1 MNHTPE
7 HSGVAGHTFTIDPD
21 YEDVNMTSRAMWIDC
36 LSDIVRAD
44 GDFLTASL
52 ARAEGF
58 LINLQIAGSID
69 AYERERLE
77 RALETLVERRV
88 NVTPHGEV

>member
-7 HSGVAGHTFTIDPD
+7 HSDVAGHTFTIDPD
-21 YEDVNMTSRAMWIDC
+21 YEGVSMTSRAMWIDC

-44 GDFLTASL
+44 GDFLTTSL
-52 ARAEGF
+52 ARAQGF
-58 LINLQIAGSID
+58 LINLQVAGSID

-77 RALETLVERRV
+77 RALDTLVERRV
-88 NVTPHGEV
+88 NVTPHGEA